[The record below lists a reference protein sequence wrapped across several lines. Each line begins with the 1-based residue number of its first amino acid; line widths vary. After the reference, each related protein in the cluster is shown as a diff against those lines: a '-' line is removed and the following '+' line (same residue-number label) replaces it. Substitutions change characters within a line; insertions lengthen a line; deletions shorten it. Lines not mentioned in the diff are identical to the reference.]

1 MDYAS
6 LAIQVISGI
15 IAGNTVCAAM
25 KQPALSAITRT
36 AVGAVGGLLGGLV
49 FTLTGGAAAVSGALV
64 DIYTGGFGGAILTP
78 IAGAVAMG
86 VLKKRH

>member
-6 LAIQVISGI
+6 LAIQVISGVV
-15 IAGNTVCAAM
+15 AGNAVCAAM
-25 KQPALSAITRT
+25 KQPAFNALTRT

-49 FTLTGGAAAVSGALV
+49 FTLTGGASAVTGPLV

-78 IAGAVAMG
+78 LAGAVAIG
-86 VLKKRH
+86 VLRMRH

>member
-6 LAIQVISGI
+6 MAIQVVSGI
-15 IAGNTVCAAM
+15 IAGNAVCAAM
-25 KQPALSAITRT
+25 KQPALSAATRT

-49 FTLTGGAAAVSGALV
+49 FSLAGGETAISGALV

-78 IAGAVAMG
+78 IAGAIATG
-86 VLKKRH
+86 LLRIRH